1 METTCCLGFD
11 FQTCD
16 IRKRA
21 MQLHQSVQ
29 AISLF
34 RVFSIITWA
43 IYLLLSST
51 TYNLWVLAPEEL
63 STRLVLDSKEVASNV
78 DYFRMPTNYLKLHE
92 T

>member
-1 METTCCLGFD
+1 MGTTCCSGFH

-16 IRKRA
+16 IGRRA

-43 IYLLLSST
+43 MYLLLGST
-51 TYNLWVLAPEEL
+51 TYSLWVLAAEEL

-78 DYFRMPTNYLKLHE
+78 DYFHMPTNYL
-92 T
+92 